1 MGLPRVCSL
10 PQADNPRSARVVV
23 RSGMRLLGEVKIAAN
38 DRRGELTALHFEIK
52 RDEWLR
58 LRGDVRR
65 ADGQ

>member
-1 MGLPRVCSL
+1 
-10 PQADNPRSARVVV
+10 
-23 RSGMRLLGEVKIAAN
+23 MRLLGEVKIAAN
-38 DRRGELTALHFEIK
+38 DRRGELTALHFEIE